1 MGCATQ
7 FQAPPIDTTKQPESS
22 IIKQSSEPQI
32 QTQTI
37 TQPEI
42 SADFTDFLSLIIP
55 DDVEVSSPADVSSL
69 IFKRMGIKESEFLD
83 VKHQIELL
91 NILKINVN
99 TQTLTEPI
107 SINELEEIINNIF
120 EFGL

>member
-7 FQAPPIDTTKQPESS
+7 FQSPPVDTSKQPESTT
-22 IIKQSSEPQI
+22 IQQSFELQV
-32 QTQTI
+32 QVQTI
-37 TQPEI
+37 TQPQI
-42 SADFTDFLSLIIP
+42 SADFTDFLSQIIP
-55 DDVEVSSPADVSSL
+55 DDVQVTSPADVSQL
-69 IFKRMGIKESEFLD
+69 IFQRLGVKENDFLS
-83 VKHQIELL
+83 VQNQIELI

>member
-7 FQAPPIDTTKQPESS
+7 FQAPPIDTSKQPESTTL
-22 IIKQSSEPQI
+22 KQSLEPQI
-32 QTQTI
+32 QTQSI

-42 SADFTDFLSLIIP
+42 SADFTEFLSLIIP

-69 IFKRMGIKESEFLD
+69 IFKRMGVKENESLD
-83 VKHQIELL
+83 VKHQVELL